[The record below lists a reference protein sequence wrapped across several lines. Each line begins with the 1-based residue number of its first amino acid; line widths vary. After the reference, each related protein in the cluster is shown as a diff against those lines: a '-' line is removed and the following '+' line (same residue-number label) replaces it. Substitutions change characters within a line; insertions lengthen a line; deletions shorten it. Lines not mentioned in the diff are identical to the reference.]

1 MRLFHL
7 EECDEGPESLT
18 LHLQYFCRI
27 MDIYRWLTM
36 VKVGCCDRGIT
47 AYRIHST
54 VDAYVQSTT
63 LHLLAHFVSPLC
75 NLCIL
80 QPQSPLTL
88 HLHDSHNGVRPAVVR
103 GSSTPC
109 ACWNTS
115 LVYLAAV
122 LEYLAV
128 EVLELVGIAACDS
141 KKTSII
147 IRRQLQLAIRND
159 KELNKL
165 LGGATILECGVLP
178 NIWAVLVLKKT
189 EKSVASKELVGQV
202 LDRLPD

>member
-1 MRLFHL
+1 M
-7 EECDEGPESLT
+7 
-18 LHLQYFCRI
+18 
-27 MDIYRWLTM
+27 
-36 VKVGCCDRGIT
+36 
-47 AYRIHST
+47 
-54 VDAYVQSTT
+54 
-63 LHLLAHFVSPLC
+63 
-75 NLCIL
+75 
-80 QPQSPLTL
+80 
-88 HLHDSHNGVRPAVVR
+88 
-103 GSSTPC
+103 
-109 ACWNTS
+109 
-115 LVYLAAV
+115 
-122 LEYLAV
+122 
-128 EVLELVGIAACDS
+128 VGIAARDS